1 MDGAPVNEEVVP
13 IRFFLSPYELTPTY
27 DNVNHK
33 FSVKYI
39 LNLVLIDGDE
49 KRYFKQHEITLFRIP
64 RVYNVEGPSDNN
76 SKGINLAGPTSTT
89 VTKEVPKEEEK
100 KDASNK

>member
-27 DNVNHK
+27 ENVNHK

-49 KRYFKQHEITLFRIP
+49 KRYFKQHEIVLYRIP
-64 RVYNVEGPSDNN
+64 RVYKLEGPSDNN
-76 SKGINLAGPTSTT
+76 FKKSNLAAPTSTT
-89 VTKEVPKEEEK
+89 VGMNTSTSEDEK
-100 KDASNK
+100 K